1 MADAGEDPTIFTAHS
16 LPSDPRLWATVTNA
30 YLGTR
35 VYHDTLHVSGVYNG
49 ALGDTHR
56 AILPSPLGV
65 QLEAPMGTEEQLTT
79 TFVLDT
85 NTGSFLHTLEGARFR
100 ASQRLYAHRRL
111 PHVLACSVAIARRAP
126 GGRPVTVPLR
136 SAFSPESP
144 DLDLHLGPDFQGA
157 RYLFG
162 HTLTPEQ
169 PGGAPQEVHM
179 LWTPVPPALTLG
191 EGEQSRTWEFLA
203 VVAGSQAEAR
213 ACLSEALE
221 LQARGAL
228 YPTHAQ
234 AWAQLWEGCGLDV
247 EGPLPLRQ
255 ALRGALYYLL
265 SALPEP
271 GAPGHVCHGLSPGGL
286 SNGSREECYWGHVF
300 WDQDLWMF
308 PNVLLLQPQ
317 AARALLQYRIRTL
330 GGALDNARNLG
341 YQGAKFAWES
351 AGSGLE
357 VCPEDIYGTQEI
369 HVNGAVVL
377 AFQLYYHS
385 TQDLQLFQE
394 DGGWDVVSAVAEF
407 WCSRVEWSPA
417 EEEYHLKGVMPPDEY
432 HSGVNNSVYTNVLV
446 QNRSDPRPG
455 PAQPYGGEGT
465 GGTECQS
472 CSPCLCPSLRFAAA
486 LARDLGQPVPS
497 RWLAVAD
504 KIKVPFDVK
513 RNFHPEFDGYEP
525 GEEVKQADVVLLGYP
540 VPFSLSPQVRR
551 RNLEVYEAV
560 TSPQGPAMT
569 WSMFAVG
576 WMELKDARRA
586 ADLLG
591 RSFANITEP
600 FKVWTENADG
610 SGAVNF
616 LTGMGGFLQAAL
628 FGFTGFRVTAA
639 GVTFDPMC
647 PAGVSGA
654 CVSGICYLG
663 HKLDF
668 SFSEGSVT
676 VEVRPP
682 AGPGAPPLE
691 VELWPSQTRLPLHPG
706 HKVSFASS
714 AGRIQRSPL
723 EEPRQQVLLP
733 ECPGRNC

>member
-1 MADAGEDPTIFTAHS
+1 MADASEDPTVFTAHS

-35 VYHDTLHVSGVYNG
+35 VYHDTLHVNGVYNG

-65 QLEAPMGTEEQLTT
+65 RLEAPAGTREQLTT

-85 NTGSFLHTLEGARFR
+85 NTGSFLHTLEGARFQ
-100 ASQRLYAHRRL
+100 ASQRIYAHRRL
-111 PHVLACSVAIARRAP
+111 PHVLAFSVSIARLAP
-126 GGRPVTVPLR
+126 GSWPVTVPLR

-157 RYLFG
+157 RYLYG
-162 HTLTPEQ
+162 HTLAPEQ
-169 PGGAPQEVHM
+169 PGGARQEVHM

-191 EGEQSRTWEFLA
+191 EGEEDRTWEFLT
-203 VVAGSQAEAR
+203 VVGGSQAEAR

-234 AWAQLWEGCGLDV
+234 AWAQVWAGCGLDV
-247 EGPLPLRQ
+247 VGPLALRQ

-271 GAPGHVCHGLSPGGL
+271 GVPGYVCHGLSPGGL

-317 AARALLQYRIRTL
+317 AARALLQYRIQTL
-330 GGALDNARNLG
+330 GGALDNAQSLG

-351 AGSGLE
+351 AASGLE

-369 HVNGAVVL
+369 HVNGAVAL

-394 DGGWDVVSAVAEF
+394 AGGWDVVSAVAEF

-417 EEEYHLKGVMPPDEY
+417 EEEFHLKGVMPPDEY
-432 HSGVNNSVYTNVLV
+432 HSGVNNSVYTNVLA
-446 QNRSDPRPG
+446 QN
-455 PAQPYGGEGT
+455 
-465 GGTECQS
+465 
-472 CSPCLCPSLRFAAA
+472 SLRFAAA
-486 LARDLGQPVPS
+486 LARDLGRPVPS

-504 KIKVPFDVK
+504 KIKVPFDPK
-513 RNFHPEFDGYEP
+513 HNFHPEFDGYEP

-551 RNLEVYEAV
+551 KNLEMYEAV

-586 ADLLG
+586 RDLLD

-628 FGFTGFRVTAA
+628 FGFTGFRITPA
-639 GVTFDPMC
+639 GLTFDPMC
-647 PAGVSGA
+647 PAGVSGV
-654 CVSGICYLG
+654 CVSGVSYQG
-663 HKLDF
+663 SKLDF
-668 SFSEGSVT
+668 SFSEGSLT

-691 VELWPSQTRLPLHPG
+691 VELWPSQTRLPLRPG
-706 HKVSFASS
+706 HKVSFPRS

-723 EEPRQQVLLP
+723 
-733 ECPGRNC
+733 